1 VDMGWVRRLM
11 VSCFSFVSALVR
23 CRLPMKVGS
32 CRAAFPKFYYDVTNQ
47 SCRDFIY
54 GGCEANANNFD
65 SKEECET
72 ACKGVTG
79 NAHTTHWNVF
89 PYIFRLTVGSC
100 KGFTYGGCRGNKN
113 NYVTEQSCM
122 GTCTVAV
129 WLSTEHCLLMPDAGP
144 CRAAFPMFFYDP
156 STDTCQSF
164 IYGGCH
170 GNGNRYS
177 SKEDCMSRCS
187 FDGKFRLLLSLL
199 FLLPKLVSVPI
210 LRRIQSNNIID
221 QPQILFPS

>member
-1 VDMGWVRRLM
+1 SGCHLLRL
-11 VSCFSFVSALVR
+11 VFFKVIVSALVR

-72 ACKGVTG
+72 SDKRCVSYPELCEAEPDVGPCR
-79 NAHTTHWNVF
+79 AMFRHW
-89 PYIFRLTVGSC
+89 YYDSKVGSC

-122 GTCTVAV
+122 GTC
-129 WLSTEHCLLMPDAGP
+129 TEHCLLMPDAGP

-177 SKEDCMSRCS
+177 SKEDCMSRCRS
-187 FDGKFRLLLSLL
+187 AHLS
-199 FLLPKLVSVPI
+199 PT
-210 LRRIQSNNIID
+210 
-221 QPQILFPS
+221 